1 MVFSNAPELGAA
13 SLSVS
18 IVTFRPK
25 LSLLSM
31 TLESLVR
38 AVRYAVAQ
46 QGQLTVSLWIVDNTP
61 VEEAATFAIGKTAL
75 GAVERCNEISVEFI
89 QGHGNVG
96 YGRGHN
102 LALSKSSAEYHL
114 VLNPDVELAEDSLRE
129 ALRYMAENRAVGVL
143 APLALDPSGEPVFLC
158 KRYPAVVDL
167 FLRGFAPQWLSDA
180 FRARLHRYELRDIVR
195 CAAPAEVPIASGCF
209 MLCRKTLLN
218 FLGGFSPTFFLYF
231 EDFDLSLRA
240 GRVAK
245 VAYVPAVR
253 IVHHGGQAAGKGMR
267 HIRLFCHSALKFYRA
282 HGWKIV

>member
-1 MVFSNAPELGAA
+1 MVFSNAPEFGAA

-46 QGQLTVSLWIVDNTP
+46 QGQLAVSLWIVDNTP
-61 VEEAATFAIGKTAL
+61 VEEAASFAIGKTVL

-102 LALSKSSAEYHL
+102 LALSESSAEYHL

-129 ALRYMAENRAVGVL
+129 ALRYMAENRAVGIRFFSVS
-143 APLALDPSGEPVFLC
+143 AIPPSWISSC
-158 KRYPAVVDL
+158 ADS
-167 FLRGFAPQWLSDA
+167 LRSGFPMHSE
-180 FRARLHRYELRDIVR
+180 RACIVTS
-195 CAAPAEVPIASGCF
+195 CEISFGAAPRRKCRSRADVSCFAEKRS
-209 MLCRKTLLN
+209 
-218 FLGGFSPTFFLYF
+218 
-231 EDFDLSLRA
+231 
-240 GRVAK
+240 
-245 VAYVPAVR
+245 
-253 IVHHGGQAAGKGMR
+253 
-267 HIRLFCHSALKFYRA
+267 
-282 HGWKIV
+282 